1 MEVLEMLKAPHAEYL
16 DLLEDY
22 IRANHPRSCQG
33 IKEAR
38 QVNPQK
44 FEEIAAT
51 FLNWAVAARGV
62 EAIGPMVESFVR
74 FTTSVNVSQ
83 ARYEA
88 AGHYENK
95 TFQECN
101 ESLYSQKED
110 MDDYLWGVYL
120 TNFLWAHHTEIC
132 LFFEERFL
140 KKLAKPRRIIE
151 IAPGH
156 GGWGIFALK
165 HLPDANL
172 VGYDISP
179 SSMRIA
185 GEVAQAAGF
194 SGRARYELRNAL
206 DLDAMAAES
215 ADTVICNFVIEHLED
230 PDKLFAVIHHLLKP
244 AQTAFLTGALTAA
257 QIDHIFE
264 FRRES
269 DLVKMAEDH
278 GLRVVETLSAGP
290 KRLLPNATFMPRS
303 MALILR
309 KRKNEIY

>member
-1 MEVLEMLKAPHAEYL
+1 MEVLELPKVSHGEHL

-22 IRANHPRSCQG
+22 VRRRHPRSYQG
-33 IKEAR
+33 IVEAR
-38 QVNPQK
+38 QTHPQK
-44 FEEIAAT
+44 FVEIAST

-62 EAIGPMVESFVR
+62 EAIGPMVDSFVR

-83 ARYEA
+83 ARYETD
-88 AGHYENK
+88 GHYENK

-132 LFFEERFL
+132 VFFEERFL
-140 KKLAKPRRIIE
+140 KKTSGVRTIIE

-156 GGWGIFALK
+156 GGWGAFALK
-165 HLPDANL
+165 HLPAANL
-172 VGYDISP
+172 SGYDISP
-179 SSMRIA
+179 SSIRIA
-185 GEVAQAAGF
+185 SEVAQAAGY

-206 DLDAMAAES
+206 DLDAMEAES
-215 ADTVICNFVIEHLED
+215 ADAVICSFLIEHLED
-230 PDKLFAVIHHLLKP
+230 PDKLLEVIHHLLKP

-257 QIDHIFE
+257 QIDHIYE

-278 GLRVVETLSAGP
+278 GLRVIETLSVGP
-290 KRLLPNATFMPRS
+290 KRLFPNATFMPRS

-309 KRKNEIY
+309 KRKNDIY